1 MMHPLVYK
9 KVLKMLAVLIK
20 RTLASEMEATYEE
33 FSRKIIQAAVP
44 AQGFI
49 SSKAFKDLKD
59 TKIRYT
65 LIQMECLADWKAWY
79 QSDERHAALTQIQP
93 LLKATEHISI
103 LTTA

>member
-1 MMHPLVYK
+1 
-9 KVLKMLAVLIK
+9 MLAVLIK
-20 RTLASEMEATYEE
+20 RTLASEMESTYEA

-44 AQGFI
+44 AKGFI
-49 SSKAFKDLKD
+49 SSKSFKDLKD

-79 QSDERHAALTQIQP
+79 ESDERRVALLHIQP
-93 LLKATEHISI
+93 LLVEDEHISI